1 MLDKDICDKG
11 FIWNP
16 SNSEFEWGKSCD
28 IGKYLDYKNC
38 KCKKKLVDKLVKECS
53 EYVDGNNST
62 LNGYEQVCNS
72 CIIYI
77 VLLIITFLTI
87 IGISSAF
94 IYFDW
99 YLKKIIFA

>member
-1 MLDKDICDKG
+1 M
-11 FIWNP
+11 
-16 SNSEFEWGKSCD
+16 ESCD

-62 LNGYEQVCNS
+62 LNGYERVCNS

-77 VLLIITFLTI
+77 VLTI

-99 YLKKIIFA
+99 YLKKIIFALSLTSSFK